1 MVHTFITIR
10 FLDVVDIFLVAFLLY
25 QLYLLIR
32 GTVAMRIFI
41 GVFAIYMFWLIIKAM
56 NMELLGSI
64 LGQVIGV
71 GVIALLIVFQQE
83 IRQFLLML
91 GNQNFLNRHLP
102 FIRYFSFSKSSPV
115 SKSHIDTIVKAV
127 YHLAE
132 NYTGGLLVI
141 SKDSE
146 LKTYISS
153 GETINADIS
162 DQLINNIFYKDAPL
176 HDGAIII
183 VRDKIK
189 AAGCVLPVSQSVDI
203 PKHMG
208 LRHRAAVGM
217 SERTD
222 SVVIV
227 VSEQTGGISIA
238 KQGKIYKIT
247 TKDRLR
253 LILIKEVGQ

>member
-1 MVHTFITIR
+1 MVHAFITIR

-41 GVFAIYMFWLIIKAM
+41 GVFSIYMFWLIVKAM

-83 IRQFLLML
+83 IRRFLLML
-91 GNQNFLNRHLP
+91 GNQSFINQHLP
-102 FIRYFSFSKSSPV
+102 FIRYFITTSPISKNHIEKIVQAVYSLADNYLGGLIVV
-115 SKSHIDTIVKAV
+115 SKHSD
-127 YHLAE
+127 
-132 NYTGGLLVI
+132 
-141 SKDSE
+141 
-146 LKTYISS
+146 LKTYASS
-153 GETINADIS
+153 GEIINAEIS
-162 DQLINNIFYKDAPL
+162 DRLINNIFYKNAPL

-183 VRDKIK
+183 IKDKIK

-203 PKHMG
+203 PKSMG

-222 SVVIV
+222 SVVVV
-227 VSEQTGGISIA
+227 VSEQTGEISLA
-238 KQGKIYKIT
+238 KKGKIYRIT
-247 TKDRLR
+247 TKDRLK